1 MKVLAAIAAAGVLFG
16 GCALPGPGERTPTPS
31 PGVTLT
37 AYFSPVPDPSRT
49 PVPGRVASPTPLPTP
64 TATPFLYSIV
74 EGDTLIGIAFRFGL
88 TLADILAANPGIDPQ
103 FLSIGDDLI
112 IPVLENVAAAAAVPT
127 PVAFVV
133 PTGGTDCYPAA
144 DGSLWCFQL
153 FENTGDLAVEGLSA
167 RFTVYDSEGEP
178 VDERI
183 GLPPVNL
190 LPPGGSVPL
199 AAWFPE
205 AGQDYSFAGLAV
217 LSALPVRA
225 DDPRYV
231 PVSVD
236 PLVELDGL
244 IAYVSGTLTVSD
256 DTPVAEFRIGV
267 IAFDASGRVVGVR
280 VIQVEGP
287 GAEAFS
293 TSVYSLDAEI
303 QRVVVLVEGYPP

>member
-1 MKVLAAIAAAGVLFG
+1 MLLAALFA
-16 GCALPGPGERTPTPS
+16 GCAAPSPGEPGATPS

-37 AYFSPVPDPSRT
+37 AYVSPIPGPSHT
-49 PVPGRVASPTPLPTP
+49 PVPGRIASPTPLPTP
-64 TATPFLYSIV
+64 TATPYLYAIA

-88 TLADILAANPGIDPQ
+88 TLADLLAANPGIDPQ
-103 FLSIGDDLI
+103 FLTIGDDLI
-112 IPVLENVAAAAAVPT
+112 IPVLENAAAAAAAAVPT

-133 PTGGTDCYPAA
+133 PTGRTDCYPAA

-153 FENTGDLAVEGLSA
+153 FENTGEQAVEGLSA
-167 RFTVYDSEGEP
+167 RFTVYNADGEP

-199 AAWFPE
+199 VAWFPE
-205 AGQDYSFAGLAV
+205 AGRDYSFAGLAV
-217 LSALPVRA
+217 LSALPVPA

-236 PLVELDGL
+236 PRVELDGPM
-244 IAYVSGTLTVSD
+244 ATVSGTLTVP
-256 DTPVAEFRIGV
+256 DTAAVAEFRIGV
-267 IAFDASGRVVGVR
+267 VAFDASGRVVGVR
-280 VIQVEGP
+280 VIQLEAP
-287 GAEAFS
+287 GSAEFS

-303 QRVVVLVEGYPP
+303 DRVMVLVEGYPP

>member
-1 MKVLAAIAAAGVLFG
+1 
-16 GCALPGPGERTPTPS
+16 
-31 PGVTLT
+31 
-37 AYFSPVPDPSRT
+37 
-49 PVPGRVASPTPLPTP
+49 
-64 TATPFLYSIV
+64 
-74 EGDTLIGIAFRFGL
+74 
-88 TLADILAANPGIDPQ
+88 
-103 FLSIGDDLI
+103 
-112 IPVLENVAAAAAVPT
+112 
-127 PVAFVV
+127 
-133 PTGGTDCYPAA
+133 
-144 DGSLWCFQL
+144 
-153 FENTGDLAVEGLSA
+153 
-167 RFTVYDSEGEP
+167 
-178 VDERI
+178 
-183 GLPPVNL
+183 L

-303 QRVVVLVEGYPP
+303 ERVVVLVEGYPP